1 MLYYT
6 QVRIVKAEDDLFN
19 ESDLINKI
27 KQVAQD
33 IGTFGKLEGYSK
45 NKQKIDQLKNYCNNP
60 DFNLQEIQKIALELL
75 QLVIKFDFEDFFDLN
90 RKVDKSAE
98 LITGKDII
106 LLLGSTGSGKSTTIH
121 YLCGSKMEII
131 EDKTGIMHI

>member
-1 MLYYT
+1 
-6 QVRIVKAEDDLFN
+6 
-19 ESDLINKI
+19 
-27 KQVAQD
+27 
-33 IGTFGKLEGYSK
+33 
-45 NKQKIDQLKNYCNNP
+45 
-60 DFNLQEIQKIALELL
+60 LL
-75 QLVIKFDFEDFFDLN
+75 QLVIKFDFEEFFDLN